1 MKRFLVV
8 LFFSTDV
15 LAHQAVVTT
24 TDYESGSLLSLD
36 LQTHVATRD
45 HRSPTARACP
55 SLLYFER
62 VGASCTPLVA
72 NRMQPLAIRRR
83 DRPLRLS
90 FSLD

>member
-8 LFFSTDV
+8 LFFPTDV

-45 HRSPTARACP
+45 HRSPTACACP
-55 SLLYFER
+55 SLLCFER

-72 NRMQPLAIRRR
+72 NRMPCCH
-83 DRPLRLS
+83 PS
-90 FSLD
+90 